1 MARVDD
7 FDAFYHATRRP
18 LLHQTYAL
26 TGNAEQ
32 AVTAVEHAFS
42 QAWSEWRKVRRLPD
56 PVSWVRSEAWRG
68 TGSQLPRRRFGLGRL
83 RRPDR
88 RRFVMPAESAHA
100 ADLRALHDLPDG
112 QRRAVV
118 LHHLAELPVDRI
130 ALESG
135 ISEASAASL
144 LAQGEQAWADSA
156 TPIAAALEQIEADLA
171 GVRLIRAPSLRRSGE
186 RRHRQ
191 QTLVGVATAAALLV
205 GGGFLIVNDGPATI
219 EEAAAD
225 AVQDDSPDTSDDS
238 SAQAEAAPAT
248 QAPSPSAFLLDD
260 RALLTR
266 PEMNRLTRPK
276 ADWSVAST
284 TDGTTGDPIYAPCQ
298 QEPFADPDGKQ
309 SLLRRYE
316 ASDDGLSAVQ
326 VIEESRSERQSAL
339 AFEKME
345 SWYSRCDDDGV
356 QLQSTM
362 GVHGIGDEA
371 RAFRLRD
378 IGKSDTYVTIGIVR
392 TGPITTAVIAST
404 KDERAVAPM
413 RVLTR
418 AGVSVTR
425 MCLPVSGDCTTQ
437 PKVKTTKPLPTGQ
450 YPGFLAAYDLPTI
463 SNVSAPWVG
472 TDPARSLDNPAAT
485 PCERANF
492 GRPQRPRTRVFV
504 LPTAKKLPQ
513 RFGLAETMGTFKTPG
528 NARAFL
534 ERAYDSADSCP
545 DRELSA
551 SDPIVGELPDGTD
564 GRVWRFEFEVNED
577 ASVYYRVGL
586 VRSGPRVA
594 LLSMSPSETY
604 DVSQREFVNAVVR
617 AGQRLA
623 EADQAE
629 GSGGSAGAA
638 DASAGTRAPNNGAA
652 QAS

>member
-56 PVSWVRSEAWRG
+56 PVSWVRSEAWRV
-68 TGSQLPRRRFGLGRL
+68 TGSQLPRRRWRPGSW

-88 RRFVMPAESAHA
+88 RRFVIPAESAHS
-100 ADLRALHDLPDG
+100 ADLQALRDLPDG
-112 QRRAVV
+112 PRRAVV
-118 LHHLAELPVDRI
+118 LYHLAELPVDRI

-135 ISEASAASL
+135 ISEASAASQ
-144 LAQGEQAWADSA
+144 LAQGEQAWADGG
-156 TPIAAALEQIEADLA
+156 TPIDTALEHIEQDLA
-171 GVRLIRAPSLRRSGE
+171 GVRLTRAPSLRRSGE

-205 GGGFLIVNDGPATI
+205 GGGFLIVNDGPAPI

-225 AVQDDSPDTSDDS
+225 APQREAPADTS
-238 SAQAEAAPAT
+238 AQTESAPAT
-248 QAPSPSAFLLDD
+248 EAPSPSAFLLDD
-260 RALLTR
+260 SALVTGQ
-266 PEMNRLTRPK
+266 EMNRLTRPK
-276 ADWSVAST
+276 ADWTVAST

-309 SLLRRYE
+309 SLLRRYDAE
-316 ASDDGLSAVQ
+316 DDDLTAVQ

-345 SWYSRCDDDGV
+345 GWYARCDDDGV

-378 IGKSDTYVTIGIVR
+378 TGKRDTYVTVGIVR

-413 RVLTR
+413 RVLSR

-437 PKVKTTKPLPTGQ
+437 PRVKTTTPLPTGE

-463 SNVSAPWVG
+463 SNVTAPWVG
-472 TDPARSLDNPAAT
+472 TDPARSPDNPAAT

-492 GRPQRPRTRVFV
+492 GRPQDPRTRVFV
-504 LPTAKKLPQ
+504 QPTAKKLPQ
-513 RFGLAETMGTFKTPG
+513 RFGLAETVGTFQAPAK
-528 NARAFL
+528 ARGFL

-551 SDPIVGELPDGTD
+551 SEPIARELPEGSE
-564 GRVWRFEFEVNED
+564 GMAWRFEFEVNED
-577 ASVYYRVGL
+577 ESVFYRVGL
-586 VRSGPRVA
+586 VRAGPRVA

-623 EADQAE
+623 EADQAAT
-629 GSGGSAGAA
+629 SGGPSG
-638 DASAGTRAPNNGAA
+638 AGTQRPNDGAP
-652 QAS
+652 Q

>member
-26 TGNAEQ
+26 SGNAEH
-32 AVTAVEHAFS
+32 AVTAVEHAFA

-56 PVSWVRSEAWRG
+56 PVSWVRSEAWRVA
-68 TGSQLPRRRFGLGRL
+68 GSPLPRRRWGLRGF
-83 RRPDR
+83 RRTDR

-100 ADLRALHDLPDG
+100 ADLQALRDLPDG

-135 ISEASAASL
+135 ISEASAAFL
-144 LAQGEQAWADSA
+144 LAQGEQAWADTGTS
-156 TPIAAALEQIEADLA
+156 IDAALQRIEADLA

-219 EEAAAD
+219 KEAAAD
-225 AVQDDSPDTSDDS
+225 APHDGPADTSGAA
-238 SAQAEAAPAT
+238 SAPTESAPAT
-248 QAPSPSAFLLDD
+248 QPPSPSTFLLDE

-266 PEMNRLTRPK
+266 QEMKRLTRQR
-276 ADWSVAST
+276 ADWSVTST

-309 SLLRRYE
+309 SLLRRFE

-326 VIEESRSERQSAL
+326 VIEESRSERQSTL
-339 AFEKME
+339 AFDRME

-378 IGKSDTYVTIGIVR
+378 IGKNDTYVTVGIVR
-392 TGPITTAVIAST
+392 TGPITTAVIASA

-437 PKVKTTKPLPTGQ
+437 PRVKTTTPLPTGQ
-450 YPGFLAAYDLPTI
+450 NPGFLAAYDLPTI

-513 RFGLAETMGTFKTPG
+513 RFGLAETVGTFRTPA
-528 NARAFL
+528 NARSFL
-534 ERAYDSADSCP
+534 KRAYDSADSCP

-551 SDPIVGELPDGTD
+551 SDPIVGELPAGSD
-564 GRVWRFEFEVNED
+564 GRVWRFEFEVNEN

-604 DVSQREFVNAVVR
+604 DVSRREFVNVVVR
-617 AGQRLA
+617 AGQRLT
-623 EADQAE
+623 EADAAGRSG
-629 GSGGSAGAA
+629 GSGGA
-638 DASAGTRAPNNGAA
+638 DSNNGAA
-652 QAS
+652 